1 MSAVAATNIRRAAPA
16 RSQAELAY
24 SMLVDRIVKLDL
36 EPGRML
42 LDRELT
48 EELGVGRTPIR
59 EALQRLAGEGL
70 VVHFPHRGMVVA
82 EITAVGTRDIYEYRS
97 LIDGEAARLA
107 ATRATEEEASAL
119 LRLSTEMA
127 NEAAEGDDVSRYVEL
142 DREFYRQLGEASR
155 NQYIA
160 ETIPRIFNLH
170 LRLWFYISKM
180 KGDWRDLARAH
191 SAMAREAAEAIVRR
205 DAAAAEVAIR
215 AYVLRRQKDI
225 RMLI

>member
-1 MSAVAATNIRRAAPA
+1 MSLAAVAIRQPAPA

-24 SMLVDRIVKLDL
+24 SMLVDRIIRLEL

-48 EELGVGRTPIR
+48 EALGVGRTPIR

-82 EITAVGTRDIYEYRS
+82 EITAVGTRDIYEFRS

-107 ATRATEEEASAL
+107 ATRASEEEIAEL
-119 LRLSTEMA
+119 QRLAQELA
-127 NEAAEGDDVSRYVEL
+127 DLAEGDDVAAYVEL
-142 DREFYRQLGEASR
+142 DRAFYGLLGESCR
-155 NQYIA
+155 NLYIA

-180 KGDWRDLARAH
+180 KGDWRALARAH
-191 SAMAREAAEAIVRR
+191 SAMALEATEAIARR
-205 DAAAAEVAIR
+205 DAAAAEVAVR
-215 AYVLRRQKDI
+215 AYVLRRQKD
-225 RMLI
+225 MHVLM

>member
-1 MSAVAATNIRRAAPA
+1 MSLPAETMGRAVPA
-16 RSQAELAY
+16 RSQAERAY
-24 SMLVDRIVKLDL
+24 SLLVDRIIRLEL

-82 EITAVGTRDIYEYRS
+82 EITAVGTRDIYEFRS

-107 ATRATEEEASAL
+107 ATRATKEEAAEL
-119 LRLSTEMA
+119 LRLAKALSE
-127 NEAAEGDDVSRYVEL
+127 NAEGDDVSVYVNL
-142 DREFYRQLGEASR
+142 DRTFYELLGEASR
-155 NQYIA
+155 NIYIA

-180 KGDWRDLARAH
+180 KGDWNDLARAH
-191 SAMAREAAEAIVRR
+191 SAMALETADAIARR
-205 DAAAAEVAIR
+205 DAAAAEIAVR
-215 AYVLRRQKDI
+215 AYVLRRQKD
-225 RMLI
+225 MHVLM

>member
-1 MSAVAATNIRRAAPA
+1 MNVAATNLRRAAPA
-16 RSQAELAY
+16 RSQAERAY
-24 SMLVDRIVKLDL
+24 SMLVDRIVKLEL

-48 EELGVGRTPIR
+48 ETLGVGRTPIR

-107 ATRATEEEASAL
+107 ATRATEEEASEL

-127 NEAAEGDDVSRYVEL
+127 NEAEGDDVSRYVAL
-142 DREFYRQLGEASR
+142 DREFYRQLGEACR

-180 KGDWRDLARAH
+180 KGDWHDLARAH

-205 DAAAAEVAIR
+205 DAAAAEIAIR